1 MKIESKRAK
10 IASLSSDFFFFWG
23 GGGGGVGGGLGRGK
37 SERGAPCGKIWNFN
51 FLTLSKTS
59 F

>member
-10 IASLSSDFFFFWG
+10 IASLSGDFFFG
-23 GGGGGVGGGLGRGK
+23 GGGGRGRWGGEK

>member
-10 IASLSSDFFFFWG
+10 IASLSGDFFFFG
-23 GGGGGVGGGLGRGK
+23 GGGGWGGEKREG
-37 SERGAPCGKIWNFN
+37 GAPYGKIWNFN

>member
-1 MKIESKRAK
+1 MKTESKRAK

-23 GGGGGVGGGLGRGK
+23 GGGWGGSWVGGK
-37 SERGAPCGKIWNFN
+37 SERGAPYGKIWNFN

>member
-10 IASLSSDFFFFWG
+10 IASLSGDFFFWG
-23 GGGGGVGGGLGRGK
+23 GGGGWGGGRGGG
-37 SERGAPCGKIWNFN
+37 GAPYGKIWNFN

>member
-10 IASLSSDFFFFWG
+10 IASLSGDFFFFG
-23 GGGGGVGGGLGRGK
+23 GGGWSWGGEK
-37 SERGAPCGKIWNFN
+37 SERGAPYGKIWNFN

>member
-10 IASLSSDFFFFWG
+10 IASLSGDFFFLG
-23 GGGGGVGGGLGRGK
+23 GGSGGGEK
-37 SERGAPCGKIWNFN
+37 SERGAPYGKIWNFN